1 MILVKELRPMASDIV
16 IKQAIVAEQYFDN
29 CASFQIIEKE
39 GLDVA
44 FGVVFI
50 DREQGGKR
58 RIEHLVG
65 KKVYRL
71 DDRVSFVL

>member
-1 MILVKELRPMASDIV
+1 MMLVKGCDPWHRALWKAGY
-16 IKQAIVAEQYFDN
+16 AEQYFDN
-29 CASFQIIEKE
+29 CALFQVFEKE
-39 GLDVA
+39 GLNVA

-71 DDRVSFVL
+71 DDRVSSVL